1 MKNQEIANIFYQI
14 AIYLEMDNISFKPQA
29 YEKAGLALEGLN
41 ENIEDIYKKGGEKEL
56 KKIPGVGENI
66 AQKIIEYLKN
76 GKIKEY
82 EKYYHKMP
90 VNIEELIQV
99 EGIGPKM
106 IKALYQNLK
115 ITNLENLEKA
125 AQQGKLRKLPNFG
138 VKTEQNILQSIEFLK
153 RSQGRFLLSEALF
166 LAEDIILQLKKVKEI
181 DKIVYAGSLRR
192 MKETIGDI
200 DLLATVQPSFAKP
213 ACRQGRAS
221 EGRRKVMDAF
231 VNLDGIIKVWDY
243 GLTKSSVRFDK
254 KIDADLRV
262 VDDDEFGSALQYFT
276 GSKDH
281 NIKTRKLAMEKGLK
295 LNEYGLFKK
304 IKNQK
309 SKIKITNQKS
319 KIIKVK
325 TEWKRIA
332 GVSEEEIYQ
341 TIGLPY
347 IEPELRENTGEIEA
361 ALRQAQ
367 GKPNQLPKIIGYNE
381 IKGDLHCHSDWDGGE
396 NSIEE
401 MAEAAMKM
409 NYEYLGISDH
419 TKFLRIENGLDEKQL
434 LEQHKVIEKLN
445 SRIQNTEYPPARA
458 GRIQILHG
466 CEANIL
472 NDGSLDIDDKILAQ
486 LDYVIA
492 GIHSSMKMAREEMT
506 QRMIKAMRNPYV
518 KIISHPTGRLINR
531 RDEYQLDIEKII
543 EVARETGTALE
554 INSFPERLD
563 LKDTNIRKAIQ
574 KGVKLVINTDA
585 HHRDHLQFMRFGIA
599 QARRG
604 WAEKNDIINTWSLDK
619 LIKFFKKS

>member
-1 MKNQEIANIFYQI
+1 MKNKEIANIFYQI
-14 AIYLEMDNISFKPQA
+14 AVYLEMDNIPFKPQA
-29 YEKAGLALEGLN
+29 YEKAGLSLEGLS
-41 ENIEDIYKKGGEKEL
+41 ENIEDIYAKGGEEEL

-66 AQKIIEYLKN
+66 AKKIIEYFKT

-82 EKYYHKMP
+82 EKYYRKMP

-106 IKALYQNLK
+106 ISALYKNLK
-115 ITNLENLEKA
+115 ITNLEDLEKA
-125 AQQGKLRKLPNFG
+125 AQQGKIRKLPNFG
-138 VKTEQNILQSIEFLK
+138 EKTEKNILESIAFLK
-153 RSQGRFLLSEALF
+153 RSRGRFLLNEALF
-166 LAEDIILQLKKVKEI
+166 LAEDIISQLKKIKEI
-181 DKIVYAGSLRR
+181 DKISVAGSVRR

-200 DLLATVQPSFAKP
+200 DLLATVQPSFAK
-213 ACRQGRAS
+213 AS
-221 EGRRKVMDAF
+221 EGNKKVMDAF
-231 VNLDGIIKVWDY
+231 VGLDGIIKVWDY

-254 KIDADLRV
+254 KIDVDLRV
-262 VDDDEFGSALQYFT
+262 VDDYEFGSALQYFT

-281 NIKTRKLAMEKGLK
+281 NIKTRKLAIEKNLK
-295 LNEYGLFKK
+295 LNEYGVFKALPAGRQGK
-304 IKNQK
+304 KL
-309 SKIKITNQKS
+309 
-319 KIIKVK
+319 
-325 TEWKRIA
+325 IA
-332 GVSEEEIYQ
+332 GKTEEEIYQ

-361 ALRQAQ
+361 ALER
-367 GKPNQLPKIIGYNE
+367 KLPKIIGYNE
-381 IKGDLHCHSDWDGGE
+381 IKGDLHCHSDWNGGE

-401 MAEAAMKM
+401 MAEATRLLG
-409 NYEYLGISDH
+409 YEYLGISDH

-434 LEQHKVIEKLN
+434 LAQHKAIEKLN
-445 SRIQNTEYPPARA
+445 SKFYFLNSKFY
-458 GRIQILHG
+458 ILHG

-472 NDGSLDIDDKILAQ
+472 NDGSLDIDDKVLAQ

-492 GIHSSMKMAREEMT
+492 GIHSSMKMTREEMT

-531 RDEYQLDIEKII
+531 RDEYQLDIDKII
-543 EVARETGTALE
+543 EIARETETALE

-574 KGVKLVINTDA
+574 KGVKLVINTDS
-585 HHRDHLQFMRFGIA
+585 HHRDHLQLMRFGIA

-604 WAEKNDIINTWSLDK
+604 WATKNDIINTWPIEK
-619 LIKFFKKS
+619 LIEFFKKI

>member
-1 MKNQEIANIFYQI
+1 MQNQEIANIFYQI
-14 AIYLEMDNISFKPQA
+14 AIYLEMDNIPFKPQA
-29 YEKAGLALEGLN
+29 YEKAGLSLEGL
-41 ENIEDIYKKGGEKEL
+41 IEDLQDIFQREGEEGL

-66 AQKIIEYLKN
+66 AKKIIEYLKT

-82 EKYYHKMP
+82 EKYYRKMP
-90 VNIEELIQV
+90 VNIGELIQV

-106 IKALYQNLK
+106 ISALYKNLK
-115 ITNLENLEKA
+115 ITNLEDLEKA

-138 VKTEQNILQSIEFLK
+138 EKTEKNILESIAFLK
-153 RSQGRFLLSEALF
+153 RSRGRFLLSEALF
-166 LAEDIILQLKKVKEI
+166 LAEDIIRQLKKIKEI
-181 DKIVYAGSLRR
+181 DKISVAGSLRR

-200 DLLATVQPSFAKP
+200 DLLATIRKGTKNGAK
-213 ACRQGRAS
+213 
-221 EGRRKVMDAF
+221 KVMDAF

-262 VDDDEFGSALQYFT
+262 VDDYEFGSALQYFT

-281 NIKTRKLAMEKGLK
+281 NIKTRKLAIEKNLK

>member
-281 NIKTRKLAMEKGLK
+281 NIKTRKLAMEKNLK

-466 CEANIL
+466 CEVNIL

-585 HHRDHLQFMRFGIA
+585 HHRDHLQFMKFGIA